1 MAGSSE
7 TRQETLVEAGS
18 AQPEP
23 IVDLAIDVDNDVDD
37 NDGESGGVDAGD
49 GKVLFAKSTDI
60 RRRIEERL
68 EVKLLRDQLGMDDL
82 DL

>member
-7 TRQETLVEAGS
+7 TRQEVSTEAGQ

-23 IVDLAIDVDNDVDD
+23 VVDLAMDVDSDIGESDDTAVDD
-37 NDGESGGVDAGD
+37 GD

-68 EVKLLRDQLGMDDL
+68 EVKLLKDQLGMDDL

>member
-7 TRQETLVEAGS
+7 TRQEALADPGL

-23 IVDLAIDVDNDVDD
+23 VVDLAMDVDSDIDDSDGASGSVDD
-37 NDGESGGVDAGD
+37 GD

>member
-7 TRQETLVEAGS
+7 TRQEISADPGS
-18 AQPEP
+18 QPEP
-23 IVDLAIDVDNDVDD
+23 IVELAMDVDSDIDD
-37 NDGESGGVDAGD
+37 SGSSGVDRSD